1 MTSPRSESTALVSD
15 DDDDDTTG
23 YEQKIEKDS
32 GDRDDSDETIQIYY
46 QTGPRSDLRYNL
58 KAAGIAGKYNGLL
71 SSTIGLI

>member
-46 QTGPRSDLRYNL
+46 
-58 KAAGIAGKYNGLL
+58 
-71 SSTIGLI
+71 